1 MIETGDM
8 MIKAI
13 LLGAGNRGEHAYG
26 YYAQIHPNDI
36 QFVGVAEQNEI
47 RLESFSKKHNIPKEN
62 QFKDYKDILNQP
74 KMADVCFICLQDKM
88 HYEPA
93 LKAIELGYD
102 LFLEKPMAIS
112 AKEVIDIYQHAKK
125 YQKNVMVGHVLRYTD
140 FFNAIKHIMDSGE
153 IGDIMTIQH
162 NENVS
167 YWHQAH
173 SYVRGNWRNVELAS
187 PMILAKSCHDM
198 DILSW
203 LVNSKPTKV
212 ASFGDLSH
220 FRKETMIDVPDY
232 CMAGCKHQNTCPY
245 FAPKVYLNAPDWM
258 KYPVSDDLSDESIL
272 NALKKGPYGKC
283 VYRCDNDVV
292 DHQVV
297 SIEFENKVTASFT
310 MTAFTHENTRTIK
323 VMGTKGEIR
332 GHMDKND
339 IEIYTF
345 GQDLPKRFNLAESI
359 YGHGGGD
366 HGIMASFVKLLNE
379 KRFDQSSLEIS
390 IQAHLL
396 AFMAEASRLEERII
410 HFDEFV
416 KKQ

>member
-1 MIETGDM
+1 MIT
-8 MIKAI
+8 AI

-26 YYAQIHPNDI
+26 PYALQHPDEI
-36 QFVGVAEQNEI
+36 QFVGVADANVV
-47 RLESFSKKHNIPKEN
+47 RLNSFSKKHNIPQN
-62 QFKDYKDILNQP
+62 RQYTDYKDILNEP
-74 KMADVCFICLQDKM
+74 KMADVCFICLQDRM

-102 LFLEKPMAIS
+102 LFLEKPMAVS
-112 AKEVIDIYQHAKK
+112 ATEVIEIFNHAQK
-125 YQKNVMVGHVLRYTD
+125 YKKNVMVGHVLRYTD
-140 FFNAIKHIMDSGE
+140 FFNAIKQIIVSGE
-153 IGDIMTIQH
+153 IGEVVTIQH

-173 SYVRGNWRNVELAS
+173 SYVRGNWRNVETAS

-203 LVNSKPTKV
+203 LIQSKPTKV
-212 ASFGDLSH
+212 ASFGSLSH
-220 FRKETMIDVPDY
+220 FKASTMNDVPKRCTD
-232 CMAGCKHQNTCPY
+232 GCPHQETCPY

-258 KYPVSDDLSDESIL
+258 KMPVSDDISDSAIL
-272 NALKKGPYGKC
+272 EALKTGPYGRC

-297 SIEFENKVTASFT
+297 SIEFENQATASFT

-332 GHMDKND
+332 GHMDKNTL
-339 IEIYTF
+339 EIYTF
-345 GQDLPKRFNLAESI
+345 GNEQPKRIDLNHSQ

-366 HGIMASFVKLLNE
+366 QGIMAAFVQLIHQ
-379 KRFDQSSLEIS
+379 KRFDLPSLEIS
-390 IQAHLL
+390 TQAHLL
-396 AFMAEASRLEERII
+396 AFMAETARLEGRVVK
-410 HFDEFV
+410 FDEFTKV
-416 KKQ
+416 KP

>member
-1 MIETGDM
+1 MIT
-8 MIKAI
+8 AI

-26 YYAQIHPNDI
+26 HYALQHPEEI
-36 QFVGVAEQNEI
+36 RFVGVADANPV
-47 RLESFSKKHNIPKEN
+47 RLESFSKKHQISKDK

-74 KMADVCFICLQDKM
+74 KMADACFICLQDKL

-102 LFLEKPMAIS
+102 LFLEKPMAVN
-112 AKEVIDIYQHAKK
+112 APEVIAIFNHAKK
-125 YQKNVMVGHVLRYTD
+125 YKKNVMVGHVLRYTD
-140 FFNAIKHIMDSGE
+140 FFNAIKQIIAIGE

-173 SYVRGNWRNVELAS
+173 SYVRGNWRNVETAS

-203 LVNSKPTKV
+203 LVESKPTKV
-212 ASFGDLSH
+212 ASFGSLSH
-220 FRKETMIDVPDY
+220 FRKETMTDVPNF
-232 CMAGCKHQNTCPY
+232 CMDGCKHQNTCPY
-245 FAPKVYLNAPDWM
+245 FAPKVYLNASDWM
-258 KYPVSDDLSDESIL
+258 KFPVSDDISDEAIL
-272 NALKKGPYGKC
+272 KALKKGPYGRC
-283 VYRCDNDVV
+283 VYRSDNDVV

-297 SIEFENKVTASFT
+297 SIEFENKATASFT

-332 GHMDKND
+332 GHMDHNAL
-339 IEIYTF
+339 EVYTF
-345 GQDLPKRFNLAESI
+345 GNDQPKQIDLNASR

-366 HGIMASFVKLLNE
+366 HGIMSSFVQLLNRHE
-379 KRFDQSSLEIS
+379 FDQKSLEIS

-396 AFMAEASRLEERII
+396 AFMAEASRLENRIVF
-410 HFDEFV
+410 FDEFV
-416 KKQ
+416 KVNQ